1 MNDNALPLIANL
13 IERTKNEK
21 LSWHHYSNSSF
32 DLKPIYSSPLEG
44 SVVELAVDTINKPV
58 LIPDDSFVCSYN
70 NGCFF
75 LLLYRYLVTNT
86 RIVLQVQTKTSKNSK
101 IYASSDDSVEIS
113 SQLKR
118 LYNLVDSVP
127 SSAEIDDFIS
137 DFIETE

>member
-1 MNDNALPLIANL
+1 MNDNTLLLISNL
-13 IERTKNEK
+13 IERTKSGE
-21 LSWHHYSNSSF
+21 LSWNHYQNSSF
-32 DLKPIYSSPLEG
+32 DLKPLYSSPLEG
-44 SVVELAVDTINKPV
+44 SVMELAVDTINKPI
-58 LIPDDSFVCSYN
+58 LIPEDSFVCSYN
-70 NGCFF
+70 NGYFF

-86 RIVLQVQTKTSKNSK
+86 RIVLQVQTETSKNSK

-118 LYNLVDSVP
+118 LYNLIDSTP